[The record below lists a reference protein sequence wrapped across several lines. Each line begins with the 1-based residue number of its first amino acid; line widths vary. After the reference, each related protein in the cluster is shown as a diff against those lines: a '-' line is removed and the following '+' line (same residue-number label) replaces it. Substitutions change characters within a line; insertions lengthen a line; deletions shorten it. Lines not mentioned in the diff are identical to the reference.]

1 MREMDDIQPA
11 YAVGDR
17 VIIANPID
25 FSDID
30 DTTVYEV
37 THVKF
42 VPKYQTH
49 AYRLNNGIKWVNE
62 SWLQPDIF
70 GPQFLDEEV
79 YGLKSKK
86 QPDARKLLKLEEDY
100 ELASLHDAMLTQ
112 NSTEIQRSK
121 ARLHEIQNELE
132 ALK

>member
-1 MREMDDIQPA
+1 MRETDDIQPL

-25 FSDID
+25 FGDIED
-30 DTTVYEV
+30 ATVYEV

-79 YGLKSKK
+79 DGLKAKK

-112 NSTEIQRSK
+112 NVTEIQRSK